1 MPNMSET
8 PHQTQSPQPTPE
20 QLMQLLDLQIAM
32 QRAKRKGGR
41 KHRATLI
48 VGGVLLILAV
58 TFAALFILQQMVGDL
73 PRPGEAS
80 AQEIPVTDSQ

>member
-1 MPNMSET
+1 MSET

-32 QRAKRKGGR
+32 QRAKRRGGR

-58 TFAALFILQQMVGDL
+58 TFAALFILQQMLGDL
-73 PRPGEAS
+73 PHPREAA
-80 AQEIPVTDSQ
+80 AQEISVTDSQ